1 MRINHK
7 TLFCAIL
14 ATFCGILTV
23 SANTT
28 PFSQYGQIQNVQTY
42 SSNPFWNPNGPY
54 NQRMP
59 QVVYATGPDMNAGDC
74 QRVVSSLVANLCATM
89 NNCIDATIADVRPTL
104 MLQLS
109 RLPGHNYATSC
120 SGWIDGEFETFKKQ
134 YATAGINVNA
144 AFPTA
149 TAPNPDAYN
158 NGNINIQNPFET
170 TVPEWKGDIM
180 DRAQELEDLK
190 AQSGYVPAHIEKM
203 DFPTTVADISFTDRV
218 NLAVDGYAPFK
229 DQKAYRTLDIEDY
242 ETYLARTQ
250 GTNQT
255 IIDDEY
261 CKKNPN
267 DPKCKKKDP
276 ANNGL
281 ITENIPDEFEAL
293 LPWYGILVVKAG
305 SLDSYANQELPI
317 ISTKYMKDHRA
328 EFFPDNS
335 DKALGLTRACTHSNH
350 MAHDQDVINRAAH
363 ITMQEDDSFWSGNDY
378 YVYDGKD
385 VYWGWATIAGEVAM
399 ALLTMGIS
407 AEAHLAASTI
417 KIPAA
422 TVRAFQTSNRFID
435 AVTLTRDVKKI
446 DTAIDAAKAVKK
458 GDAATRAAARTALG
472 DAGVT
477 VKSGATYKDFQAI
490 ARALEVAKAAGTHPQ
505 WTSALWRPWRLVATG
520 AKNIKPTIASTLGP
534 GATWTKRF
542 ATLAVGGAAVG
553 ANYIGREIIKSFG
566 YSSAAIQD
574 PTTGDVEFNSFGL
587 LSADD
592 IEGRENVVSHGAW
605 IAFDTVGTAEDD
617 DALNE
622 AARFAEEFTKDVN
635 TINAEDPQCNVDI
648 YVVQPAISNP
658 KKLKGERQIYYILM
672 TNNQKHLQVRTK

>member
-1 MRINHK
+1 MRMNHK
-7 TLFCAIL
+7 NLFCAMLAIL
-14 ATFCGILTV
+14 GGIFNA

-59 QVVYATGPDMNAGDC
+59 QVIYATGPDINAGDC
-74 QRVVSSLVANLCATM
+74 QRVVSSLVANLCSTM
-89 NNCIDATIADVRPTL
+89 NNCANTSIADVRPTL

-109 RLPGHNYATSC
+109 RLPGHNYATAC
-120 SGWIDGEFETFKKQ
+120 SGWIDGEFDAYIKQ
-134 YATAGINVNA
+134 SGTVGITPNT

-149 TAPNPDAYN
+149 TTPNPN
-158 NGNINIQNPFET
+158 TNSQPIINNPFEKPM
-170 TVPEWKGDIM
+170 PEWKQDMI
-180 DRAQELEDLK
+180 DRSNELQDLM
-190 AQSGYVPAHIEKM
+190 AYSDVPTAELVKM
-203 DFPTTVADISFTDRV
+203 DFPTTVNDLSFVERT
-218 NLAVDGYAPFK
+218 NQKVDSYAPFK
-229 DQKAYRTLDIEDY
+229 GAKAYQTLDIEDY
-242 ETYLARTQ
+242 ETYMSRTQ

-255 IIDDEY
+255 ITDDEY

-305 SLDSYANQELPI
+305 SLDSYATQELPI

-363 ITMQEDDSFWSGNDY
+363 ITMQENDSFWSGNDY

-399 ALLTMGIS
+399 ALLTLGIS

-542 ATLAVGGAAVG
+542 TTLAVGGAAVG

-605 IAFDTVGTAEDD
+605 IAFDTVGTAETD

-622 AARFAEEFTKDVN
+622 AARFAEEFTKDIN